1 MAHSWRFSAIR
12 VAFGFERGSFSS
24 LTQQRRVPSFA
35 RRKAI
40 ATQCLHSSVS
50 LPSDY
55 MIVFLVVVLFVVK
68 IGRPGS
74 NESGLHDCFKL
85 RLSPGYSP
93 VARFTREQ
101 PQQSSGSIWLS
112 CGTCISR
119 STATPK

>member
-50 LPSDY
+50 LPADY
-55 MIVFLVVVLFVVK
+55 MIVFLVVVLFVVN

-74 NESGLHDCFKL
+74 NESALPACFKL
-85 RLSPGYSP
+85 PLHPQYSP
-93 VARFTREQ
+93 SALFTRHQ
-101 PQQSSGSIWLS
+101 PHQS
-112 CGTCISR
+112 
-119 STATPK
+119 